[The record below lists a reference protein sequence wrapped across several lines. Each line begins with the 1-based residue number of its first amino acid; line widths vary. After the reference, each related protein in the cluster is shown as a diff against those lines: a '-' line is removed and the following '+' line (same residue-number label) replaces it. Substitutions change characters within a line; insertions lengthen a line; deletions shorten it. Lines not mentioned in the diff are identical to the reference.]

1 MATLALP
8 TRSFSIP
15 RFFSTTG
22 SSMAAFFTS
31 RKTDEAETALRDSF
45 SLGKALRTAH
55 EQLRDVFEGCRE
67 PRWDGYGAEAVSHRT
82 YQYAYWFLE
91 SLPPG
96 IPMPT
101 TGVEADGHLT
111 FEWYRNPN
119 WVLSVS
125 ISPEGDLHYA
135 ALLGRISRLSGTEPF
150 LGDMPQEI
158 LRIIR
163 RLFPH
168 EAALSVW
175 ESRPSTC

>member
-1 MATLALP
+1 MATLALSPDTFFP
-8 TRSFSIP
+8 TAGFS
-15 RFFSTTG
+15 G
-22 SSMAAFFTS
+22 AAGFLIQETDKAQAEL
-31 RKTDEAETALRDSF
+31 RKSF

-55 EQLRDVFEGCRE
+55 EQLCDIFEECHE
-67 PRWDGYGAEAVSHRT
+67 PGWDGYGAEAVSHRT
-82 YQYAYWFLE
+82 YQYAYWFLK

-111 FEWYRNPN
+111 FEWYRDPSR
-119 WVLSVS
+119 VLSVS

-150 LGDMPQEI
+150 LGDVPENI

-163 RLFPH
+163 RLF
-168 EAALSVW
+168 SV
-175 ESRPSTC
+175 